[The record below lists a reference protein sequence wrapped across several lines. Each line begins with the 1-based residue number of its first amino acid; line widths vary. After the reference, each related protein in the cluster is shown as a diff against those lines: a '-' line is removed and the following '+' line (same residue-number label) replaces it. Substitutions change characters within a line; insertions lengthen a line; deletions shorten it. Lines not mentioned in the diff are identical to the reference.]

1 MDFFMRHKPSI
12 NFHHQADKEI
22 RWSSNN
28 SELYSGGSGFKFRPE
43 HWWSWNTVVF
53 LRLSRLMPW

>member
-43 HWWSWNTVVF
+43 H
-53 LRLSRLMPW
+53 